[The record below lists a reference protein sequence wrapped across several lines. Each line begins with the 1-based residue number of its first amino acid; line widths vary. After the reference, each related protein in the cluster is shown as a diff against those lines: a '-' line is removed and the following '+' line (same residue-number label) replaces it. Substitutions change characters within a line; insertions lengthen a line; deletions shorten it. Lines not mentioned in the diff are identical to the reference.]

1 MTTNDAKISFLD
13 SDSDG
18 VPDADDKD
26 DDNDGITDVLEGG
39 DDLDTDG
46 DGKPNR
52 LDLDSDNDGCNDVDE
67 AGYVDGDSDGIV
79 GVAPYKYTSDGLVSG
94 TQTYKE
100 FGDIDDLDVNGT
112 KDFLEKGTAL
122 SKTADPVNV
131 VDIEYSKVTF
141 TGGGATWIDH
151 GGISIVS
158 GHKKDVFK
166 GDWDKFNLA
175 ISLPNGLDT

>member
-1 MTTNDAKISFLD
+1 MKTPAFKCDQDVTTNDAKISFLD
-13 SDSDG
+13 SDGDG

-39 DDLDTDG
+39 DVLDTDG

-52 LDLDSDNDGCNDVDE
+52 LDLDSDNDGCNDVEE

-94 TQTYKE
+94 TQHIK
-100 FGDIDDLDVNGT
+100 FGDIDDLDINGT

-122 SKTADPVNV
+122 SKAQT
-131 VDIEYSKVTF
+131 S
-141 TGGGATWIDH
+141 
-151 GGISIVS
+151 
-158 GHKKDVFK
+158 
-166 GDWDKFNLA
+166 
-175 ISLPNGLDT
+175 